1 MRTMGRPR
9 KYTKKRLR
17 ESLEAYFNSI
27 SRTVT
32 LTERVPTGGKDEWG
46 HDVYARKDILTDDG
60 QPIKVRQYEI
70 APTVGGICS
79 YLGIH
84 RSTWAEY
91 CDSEKYP
98 EFHEVT
104 EWARELMHGYLEQA
118 LLSRSGKDL
127 KGVVF
132 ALQNNYGYREKQ
144 EIEMG
149 PKATRAM
156 ATATLTTAQRK
167 ELLEEIS
174 REVLGEETSDD
185 G

>member
-1 MRTMGRPR
+1 MGRPK

-32 LTERVPTGGKDEWG
+32 LTERVPTGEKDGWG
-46 HDVYARKDILTDDG
+46 HDVYTQQDILTDAG
-60 QPIKVRQYEI
+60 EPIKVRQYEI
-70 APTVGGICS
+70 APTVGGICT

-91 CDSEKYP
+91 CDEGKHP
-98 EFHEVT
+98 ELHEVT

-118 LLSRSGKDL
+118 LLSRGGKDL
-127 KGVVF
+127 KGVIF
-132 ALQNNYGYREKQ
+132 SLQNNYGYREKQ

-149 PKATRAM
+149 PKASRAIQ
-156 ATATLTTAQRK
+156 TATLTTAQRK
-167 ELLEEIS
+167 ELLDEIA
-174 REVLGEETSDD
+174 REVLGKETSGD